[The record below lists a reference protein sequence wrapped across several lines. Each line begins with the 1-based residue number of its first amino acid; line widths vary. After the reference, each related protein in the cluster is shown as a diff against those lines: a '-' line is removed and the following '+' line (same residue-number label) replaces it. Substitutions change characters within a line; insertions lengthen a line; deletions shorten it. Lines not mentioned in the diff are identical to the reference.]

1 MTPREFSE
9 RLAKRARK
17 ANVSLDPQAVES
29 LAAYFRLLE
38 FWNEKVNLT
47 AFPLKG
53 APDEAIDRLLIE
65 PLVVARHLRGAH
77 GHGQG
82 PHLSPHPRL
91 LDIGSGGGSPAIPL
105 KIAIPSLS
113 LVMVESKTR
122 KSAFLREAV
131 RHLNLTD
138 TSVETVRA
146 EDLLTRPGTARIT
159 RPRQRQGRARR
170 AETSDQHPGLP
181 QAGRSGPAFQNLH
194 RHRHPVARCPAAGLR
209 SHLDPRREPP
219 QPARCAEENALTRG
233 MGQVRVAGSRPC
245 ST

>member
-17 ANVSLDPQAVES
+17 ANISLDPQAAES

-47 AFPLKG
+47 AFSLKD

-65 PLVVARHLRGAH
+65 PLVAARHLHGPH
-77 GHGQG
+77 GHSPRLG
-82 PHLSPHPRL
+82 PRPRL

-105 KIAIPSLS
+105 KIAIPALQ

-138 TSVETVRA
+138 TAVETVRA
-146 EDLLTRPGTARIT
+146 EDLLTRPELHESQDLVSVRAVRLEQKLLTSIQAFLRLGGRILLFRTSTGTDT
-159 RPRQRQGRARR
+159 P
-170 AETSDQHPGLP
+170 PL
-181 QAGRSGPAFQNLH
+181 
-194 RHRHPVARCPAAGLR
+194 VAPPLVYEATWTLVESLR
-209 SHLDPRREPP
+209 SRLVVLRKM
-219 QPARCAEENALTRG
+219 L
-233 MGQVRVAGSRPC
+233 
-245 ST
+245 

>member
-1 MTPREFSE
+1 MTPREFNE

-17 ANVSLDPQAVES
+17 ASVSLEPQAVES
-29 LAAYFRLLE
+29 LAAYYRLLE

-47 AFPLKG
+47 AFSLKD

-65 PLVVARHLRGAH
+65 PLVVARHLRGSH

-113 LVMVESKTR
+113 LIMVESKTR
-122 KSAFLREAV
+122 KSAFLREAA

-146 EDLLTRPGTARIT
+146 EDLLTRPELHESQDLVSVRAVRVEPRLLTSIQAFLRRGGRILLFRTSTGTDT
-159 RPRQRQGRARR
+159 P
-170 AETSDQHPGLP
+170 SL
-181 QAGRSGPAFQNLH
+181 
-194 RHRHPVARCPAAGLR
+194 VAPPLVYEATWTLVENLR
-209 SHLDPRREPP
+209 SRLVVLRKM
-219 QPARCAEENALTRG
+219 L
-233 MGQVRVAGSRPC
+233 
-245 ST
+245 

>member
-17 ANVSLDPQAVES
+17 ANVSLDPQTVES
-29 LAAYFRLLE
+29 LAAYYRLLE

-47 AFPLKG
+47 AFSLKD

-65 PLVVARHLRGAH
+65 PLVVARHLRGSH

-113 LVMVESKTR
+113 LIMVESKTR
-122 KSAFLREAV
+122 KSAFLREAA
-131 RHLNLTD
+131 RHLNLTE

-146 EDLLTRPGTARIT
+146 EDLLTRPELHESQDLVSIRAVRVEPRLLTSIQAFLRRGGRILLFRTSTGTDT
-159 RPRQRQGRARR
+159 P
-170 AETSDQHPGLP
+170 SL
-181 QAGRSGPAFQNLH
+181 
-194 RHRHPVARCPAAGLR
+194 VAPPLVYEATWTLVENLR
-209 SHLDPRREPP
+209 SRLVVLRKM
-219 QPARCAEENALTRG
+219 L
-233 MGQVRVAGSRPC
+233 
-245 ST
+245 

>member
-17 ANVSLDPQAVES
+17 ANVTLDAQAAES
-29 LAAYFRLLE
+29 LGAYFRLLE

-47 AFPLKG
+47 AFSLKD

-65 PLVVARHLRGAH
+65 PLVAARHLH
-77 GHGQG
+77 GSHGQG
-82 PHLSPHPRL
+82 HGPQLGPRPRL

-105 KIAIPSLS
+105 KIAIPSLH
-113 LVMVESKTR
+113 LLMVESKTR

-146 EDLLTRPGTARIT
+146 EDLLTRPELHESQDLVSVRAVRMEQKLLTSIQAFLRLGGRILLFRTSTGTDSPPLVAPPLVYEAT
-159 RPRQRQGRARR
+159 WTLV
-170 AETSDQHPGLP
+170 ET
-181 QAGRSGPAFQNLH
+181 
-194 RHRHPVARCPAAGLR
+194 LR
-209 SHLDPRREPP
+209 SRLVVLRKM
-219 QPARCAEENALTRG
+219 L
-233 MGQVRVAGSRPC
+233 
-245 ST
+245 

>member
-1 MTPREFSE
+1 MTPREFNE

-17 ANVSLDPQAVES
+17 ANVTLDPQGVES
-29 LAAYFRLLE
+29 LAAYYRLLE

-47 AFPLKG
+47 AFSLKD

-113 LVMVESKTR
+113 LIMVESKTR

-131 RHLNLTD
+131 RHLNLTA

-146 EDLLTRPGTARIT
+146 EDLLTRPELHESQDLVSVRAVRVEPKLLTSIQAFLRLGGRILLFRTSTGTDT
-159 RPRQRQGRARR
+159 P
-170 AETSDQHPGLP
+170 SL
-181 QAGRSGPAFQNLH
+181 
-194 RHRHPVARCPAAGLR
+194 VAPPLVYEATWTLVENLR
-209 SHLDPRREPP
+209 SRLVVLRKM
-219 QPARCAEENALTRG
+219 L
-233 MGQVRVAGSRPC
+233 
-245 ST
+245 